1 MRYVAD
7 KLSTM
12 SMELSVNYVSGLNP
26 AGGPPSS
33 PRVMLRNMDANPL
46 REGLEQERVPEPSCL
61 VIFGA
66 SGDLTQRKLIPG
78 LYSLAHDGLLPPG
91 QTIVG
96 MARSEMTDEQF
107 RAAMREAC
115 DEHARTRPVDE
126 EVWNNFA
133 QGLFYVSGEFTESSS
148 YDKLRQRLREFDHS
162 RGTGGR
168 RIYYLAVP
176 PQFFGQIAEYLGG
189 EEMVRDPERG
199 GPYTRVII
207 EKPFGRDLP
216 TAHELNRVAVST
228 FRERQVF
235 RIDHYLGK
243 ETVQNLLVLRFANGI
258 FEPFWN
264 RQYIDHVQLTVAES
278 IGVEKRGSYFE
289 TAGITRDI
297 IQNHML
303 QLVSLV
309 AMEPPVAFEADAV
322 RDEKVKVL
330 RALRPIEEAV
340 RGQYAEGSVLGEH
353 AIAYREEEK
362 VDPKSN
368 VETYA
373 ALKVFVDNWRW
384 ADVPFYVRAG
394 KRLPKRVTDISIHF
408 RPAPYP
414 LFSKLGMKMH
424 ANVLAIRI
432 QPDEGISLKFDSKLP
447 GPTVRTAPVTMEF
460 RYATSFGA
468 EPPEAYERL
477 LLETMLGDA
486 TLFAR
491 RDEIETAWAW
501 LDPLLKK
508 WESEGQPQL
517 YPAGEWGPAAADE
530 LIEKDGRKWRRP

>member
-1 MRYVAD
+1 MQ
-7 KLSTM
+7 T
-12 SMELSVNYVSGLNP
+12 
-26 AGGPPSS
+26 
-33 PRVMLRNMDANPL
+33 NPL

-66 SGDLTQRKLIPG
+66 SGDLTQRKLVPG
-78 LYSLAHDGLLPPG
+78 LYSLAHDGLLPNG

-96 MARSEMTDEQF
+96 FARADISDDQF
-107 RAAMREAC
+107 RANMRKAC
-115 DEHARTRPVDE
+115 EEHARTRPVDDAIWE
-126 EVWNNFA
+126 TFA
-133 QGLFYVSGEFTESSS
+133 RGLFYVRGEFTDREAFG
-148 YDKLRQRLREFDHS
+148 RLRERLEEFDRS
-162 RGTGGR
+162 RGNGGR
-168 RIYYLAVP
+168 RLYYLAVP
-176 PQFFGQIAEYLGG
+176 PEFFDDISRNLG
-189 EEMVRDPERG
+189 EQKMVNDPEEGRN
-199 GPYTRVII
+199 PYTRVII
-207 EKPFGRDLP
+207 EKPFGHDTDSAR
-216 TAHELNRVAVST
+216 ALNRVAVST

-243 ETVQNLLVLRFANGI
+243 ETVQNLLVLRFANGL

-278 IGVEKRGSYFE
+278 IGVEKRGNYFD

-297 IQNHML
+297 IQNHLL

-309 AMEPPVAFEADAV
+309 AMEPPVAFEANAV

-340 RGQYAEGSVLGEH
+340 RGQYVEGSVLGKD
-353 AIAYREEEK
+353 APGYRQEEK
-362 VDPKSN
+362 VNPDSRT
-368 VETYA
+368 ETYA
-373 ALKVFVDNWRW
+373 AVKAYVDNWRW
-384 ADVPFYVRAG
+384 ADVPFYLRAG

-414 LFSKLGMKMH
+414 LFSRLGLKMN

-447 GPTVRTAPVTMEF
+447 GPNVRTAPVTMEF

-508 WESEGQPQL
+508 WESDGAPES
-517 YPAGEWGPAAADE
+517 YPAGSWGPEAADAM
-530 LIEKDGRKWRRP
+530 LEKDGRKWRRP

>member
-1 MRYVAD
+1 MSVA
-7 KLSTM
+7 T
-12 SMELSVNYVSGLNP
+12 P
-26 AGGPPSS
+26 TTAPS
-33 PRVMLRNMDANPL
+33 ANPL
-46 REGLEQERVPEPSCL
+46 REGLDQERVPDASCL

-66 SGDLTQRKLIPG
+66 SGDLTQRKLLPA
-78 LYSLAHDGLLPPG
+78 LYSLAHDGLLPAG
-91 QTIVG
+91 QTIIG
-96 MARSEMTDEQF
+96 FARPDYTDDAF
-107 RAAMREAC
+107 RMAMREAC
-115 DEHARTRPVDE
+115 DKYARVRPVDE
-126 EVWNNFA
+126 AVWENFA
-133 QGLFYVSGEFTESSS
+133 KGLFYVQGDFSDSAAYLKLKQKLEEC
-148 YDKLRQRLREFDHS
+148 DKA

-176 PQFFGQIAEYLGG
+176 PNFFPVICEFLGG
-189 EEMVRDPERG
+189 EGMVTDPERG
-199 GPYTRVII
+199 GPYTRAII
-207 EKPFGRDLP
+207 EKPFGHDLES
-216 TAHELNRVAVST
+216 AKELNRVAVTT
-228 FRERQVF
+228 FRERQLF

-264 RQYIDHVQLTVAES
+264 RQYIDHVQFTVAES
-278 IGVEKRGSYFE
+278 VGVEKRAGYFE

-309 AMEPPVAFEADAV
+309 AMEPPVASEAAAV
-322 RDEKVKVL
+322 RDEKAKVL
-330 RALRPIEEAV
+330 RALREFPHGNETDCTV
-340 RGQYAEGSVLGEH
+340 RGQYDDGSVLGEE
-353 AIAYREEEK
+353 AIAYRKEPG
-362 VDPKSN
+362 VNPQSN

-373 ALKVFVDNWRW
+373 AMKIFVDNWRW
-384 ADVPFYVRAG
+384 ADVPFYIRAG

-414 LFSKLGMKMH
+414 LFSRLGLKMN

-447 GPTVRTAPVTMEF
+447 GPNVRTAPVTMEF

-508 WESEGQPQL
+508 WESEGEPDP
-517 YPAGEWGPAAADE
+517 YPAGTWGPEAADA

>member
-1 MRYVAD
+1 MPEVAIA
-7 KLSTM
+7 
-12 SMELSVNYVSGLNP
+12 P
-26 AGGPPSS
+26 
-33 PRVMLRNMDANPL
+33 NPL
-46 REGLEQERVPEPSCL
+46 REGLEQERVPDASCL

-78 LYSLAHDGLLPPG
+78 LYSLAHDGLLPAG

-96 MARSEMTDEQF
+96 MARAEMSDEQF
-107 RAAMREAC
+107 RANMRKAC
-115 DEHARTRPVDE
+115 DKHARTRPVDE
-126 EVWNNFA
+126 AVWESFA
-133 QGLFYVSGEFTESSS
+133 RGLFYVQGEFADRSA
-148 YDKLRQRLREFDHS
+148 YARLKQRLEEFDRT

-176 PQFFGQIAEYLGG
+176 PDFFDDIAQQLAASG
-189 EEMVRDPERG
+189 MVNDPESN
-199 GPYTRVII
+199 GPFTRVII
-207 EKPFGRDLP
+207 EKPFGHDLDS
-216 TAHELNRVAVST
+216 AKKLNQIAVHT

-264 RQYIDHVQLTVAES
+264 RQYIDHVQFTVAES
-278 IGVEKRGSYFE
+278 IGVEKRGNYFDS
-289 TAGITRDI
+289 AGIARDI
-297 IQNHML
+297 LQNHML

-309 AMEPPVAFEADAV
+309 GMEPPVAFEADAV

-330 RALRPIEEAV
+330 RALRPIAEAV
-340 RGQYAEGSVLGEH
+340 RGQYSAGSVLGEF
-353 AIAYREEEK
+353 APPYREEEK
-362 VDPKSN
+362 VSPESRT
-368 VETYA
+368 ETFA
-373 ALKVFVDNWRW
+373 AVKAFIDNWRW
-384 ADVPFYVRAG
+384 ADVPFYLRAG

-414 LFSKLGMKMH
+414 LFSRAGLKMQP
-424 ANVLAIRI
+424 NVLAIRI

-501 LDPLLKK
+501 LDPLLKR
-508 WESEGQPQL
+508 WAESGEPEF
-517 YPAGEWGPAAADE
+517 YPSGTWGPDAADE
-530 LIEKDGRKWRRP
+530 MIEKDGRKWRRP

>member
-1 MRYVAD
+1 MQ
-7 KLSTM
+7 
-12 SMELSVNYVSGLNP
+12 P
-26 AGGPPSS
+26 
-33 PRVMLRNMDANPL
+33 NPL
-46 REGLEQERVPEPSCL
+46 REGLEQERVPDPSCL

-78 LYSLAHDGLLPPG
+78 LYSLAHEGLLPSG

-96 MARSEMTDEQF
+96 IARAEVSDEQF
-107 RAAMREAC
+107 RANMRKAC
-115 DEHARTRPVDE
+115 DEHARTRPVDDAIWE
-126 EVWNNFA
+126 TFA
-133 QGLFYVSGEFTESSS
+133 KGLFYVQGEFADRAA
-148 YDKLRQRLREFDHS
+148 YLRLRERLEEFDRT

-176 PQFFGQIAEYLGG
+176 PDFFDDIARHLGENG
-189 EEMVRDPERG
+189 MVADPERP

-207 EKPFGRDLP
+207 EKPFGHDYDSARDL
-216 TAHELNRVAVST
+216 NRIAVTT

-278 IGVEKRGSYFE
+278 IGVEKRGNYFDN
-289 TAGITRDI
+289 AGIVRDI

-330 RALRPIEEAV
+330 RALRPITDAV
-340 RGQYAEGSVLGEH
+340 RGQYSAGSVLGED
-353 AIAYREEEK
+353 ARAYREEEK
-362 VDPKSN
+362 VRPDSRT
-368 VETYA
+368 ETYA
-373 ALKVFVDNWRW
+373 AIKVFVDNWRW

-414 LFSKLGMKMH
+414 LFSRLGVKMN

-447 GPTVRTAPVTMEF
+447 GPNVRTAPVSMEF

-477 LLETMLGDA
+477 LLETMIGDA

-508 WESEGQPQL
+508 WESEGEPAP
-517 YPAGEWGPAAADE
+517 YPAGTWGAEGADA

>member
-1 MRYVAD
+1 MTAVA
-7 KLSTM
+7 L
-12 SMELSVNYVSGLNP
+12 EP
-26 AGGPPSS
+26 
-33 PRVMLRNMDANPL
+33 NPL
-46 REGLEQERVPEPSCL
+46 REGLDQERVPEASCL

-78 LYSLAHDGLLPPG
+78 LYSLAHDGLLPSG

-96 MARSEMTDEQF
+96 MARADMSDEQF
-107 RAAMREAC
+107 RASMREAC
-115 DEHARTRPVDE
+115 EKHARTRPVDDT
-126 EVWNNFA
+126 VWENFA
-133 QGLFYVSGEFTESSS
+133 RGLFYVTGEFGDRAAYT
-148 YDKLRQRLREFDHS
+148 RLRERLEGYDQA

-176 PQFFGQIAEYLGG
+176 PDFFDDIAQHLAAEK
-189 EEMVRDPERG
+189 MVNDPEHGR
-199 GPYTRVII
+199 PYTRVII
-207 EKPFGRDLP
+207 EKPFGHDLES
-216 TAHELNRVAVST
+216 ARALNRIAVTT

-264 RQYIDHVQLTVAES
+264 RQYIDHVQVTVAETV
-278 IGVEKRGSYFE
+278 GVEKRGNYFDS
-289 TAGITRDI
+289 AGITRDI

-303 QLVSLV
+303 QLLSLIG
-309 AMEPPVAFEADAV
+309 MEPPVAFEADAV

-330 RALRPIEEAV
+330 RALHPIENAV
-340 RGQYAEGSVLGEH
+340 RGQYTAGSVLGEEVP
-353 AIAYREEEK
+353 AYRDEDK
-362 VDPKSN
+362 VNPNSN
-368 VETYA
+368 TETYA
-373 ALKVFVDNWRW
+373 ALKVFVDSWRW
-384 ADVPFYVRAG
+384 ADVPFYLRAG

-408 RPAPYP
+408 RQAPYP
-414 LFSKLGMKMH
+414 LFSRLGVKMQ

-432 QPDEGISLKFDSKLP
+432 QPDEGISLKFDSKVP
-447 GPTVRTAPVTMEF
+447 GPAIRTAPVSMEF

-501 LDPLLKK
+501 LDPLLQRWAKDPRPPHFH
-508 WESEGQPQL
+508 S
-517 YPAGEWGPAAADE
+517 AGTWGPEEADT
-530 LIEKDGRKWRRP
+530 LIEGDGRRWRRP

>member
-1 MRYVAD
+1 MHH
-7 KLSTM
+7 
-12 SMELSVNYVSGLNP
+12 
-26 AGGPPSS
+26 PP
-33 PRVMLRNMDANPL
+33 NPL
-46 REGLEQERVPEPSCL
+46 REGLEQERVPEPSTL
-61 VIFGA
+61 IIFGA
-66 SGDLTQRKLIPG
+66 SGDLTQRKLIPA

-96 MARSEMTDEQF
+96 IARTEMDDEQF
-107 RAAMREAC
+107 RKSMREAC
-115 DEHARTRPVDE
+115 EKHARTKPVDD
-126 EVWNNFA
+126 EVWENFA
-133 QGLFYVSGEFTESSS
+133 RGLFYVSGEFTDRAPYS
-148 YDKLRQRLREFDHS
+148 KLKERLAEFDRT

-168 RIYYLAVP
+168 RIYYLAIP
-176 PQFFGQIAEYLGG
+176 PEFFGKVAECLGAEG
-189 EEMVRDPERG
+189 MVTDPERG
-199 GPYTRVII
+199 GPYTRVIV
-207 EKPFGRDLP
+207 EKPFGHDLES
-216 TAHELNRVAVST
+216 ARELNRIAVST

-278 IGVEKRGSYFE
+278 IGVEKRGSYFDH
-289 TAGITRDI
+289 AGITRDI

-330 RALRPIEEAV
+330 RALRPIEQAV
-340 RGQYAEGSVLGEH
+340 RGQYTAGSVLGEH
-353 AIAYREEEK
+353 AVAYREEEK
-362 VDPKSN
+362 VDPQSRT
-368 VETYA
+368 ETYA
-373 ALKVFVDNWRW
+373 ALKVFIDNWRW

-414 LFSKLGMKMH
+414 LFSRLGMKMN

-477 LLETMLGDA
+477 LLETMQGDA

-508 WESEGQPQL
+508 WADDPAAPPM
-517 YPAGEWGPAAADE
+517 YRAGEWGPDAADE

>member
-1 MRYVAD
+1 
-7 KLSTM
+7 
-12 SMELSVNYVSGLNP
+12 MEP
-26 AGGPPSS
+26 
-33 PRVMLRNMDANPL
+33 NPL
-46 REGLEQERVPEPSCL
+46 REGLEQERVPEASCL

-78 LYSLAHDGLLPPG
+78 LYSLAHDGLLPAG

-96 MARSEMTDEQF
+96 FA
-107 RAAMREAC
+107 RAAMTDQAFRTSMKDAC
-115 DEHARTRPVDE
+115 NEHARTRPVDE
-126 EVWNNFA
+126 AVWENFA
-133 QGLFYVSGEFTESSS
+133 RGLFYVQGEFTDSGAF
-148 YDKLRQRLREFDHS
+148 DRLHRRLREFDSS

-176 PQFFGQIAEYLGG
+176 PQFFSTIAELLGA
-189 EEMVRDPERG
+189 EKMVRDPERD
-199 GPYTRVII
+199 GPYTRVIV
-207 EKPFGRDLP
+207 EKPFGHDLES
-216 TAHELNRVAVST
+216 ARELNRVAVTT

-278 IGVEKRGSYFE
+278 IGVEKRGNYFDS
-289 TAGITRDI
+289 AGITRDI

-330 RALRPIEEAV
+330 RALRPISDAV
-340 RGQYAEGSVLGEH
+340 RGQYDEGSVLGEH
-353 AIAYREEEK
+353 AAAYRAEEK
-362 VDPKSN
+362 VDPRSHT
-368 VETYA
+368 ETYS
-373 ALKVFVDNWRW
+373 ALKVFIDNWRW
-384 ADVPFYVRAG
+384 AGVPFYIRAG

-408 RPAPYP
+408 RPAPHP
-414 LFSKLGMKMH
+414 LFSKVAMTTH
-424 ANVLAIRI
+424 PNILAIRI

-447 GPTVRTAPVTMEF
+447 GPTLRTAPVSMEF

-501 LDPLLKK
+501 LDPLLKR
-508 WESEGQPQL
+508 WAEDASAPAL
-517 YPAGEWGPAAADE
+517 YPSGSWGPEAADQ
-530 LIEKDGRKWRRP
+530 LIEADGRKWRRP

>member
-1 MRYVAD
+1 M
-7 KLSTM
+7 
-12 SMELSVNYVSGLNP
+12 P
-26 AGGPPSS
+26 QP
-33 PRVMLRNMDANPL
+33 NPL
-46 REGLEQERVPEPSCL
+46 REGLDQERVPEPSCL

-66 SGDLTQRKLIPG
+66 SGDLTQRKLIPA
-78 LYSLAHDGLLPPG
+78 LYSLAHDGLLPAG

-96 MARSEMTDEQF
+96 MARVEMSDEQF
-107 RAAMREAC
+107 RATMRDAC
-115 DEHARTRPVDE
+115 NEHARTRPVDDA
-126 EVWNNFA
+126 VWDTFA
-133 QGLFYVSGEFTESSS
+133 RGLFYVAGEFADPQS
-148 YDKLRQRLREFDHS
+148 YDRLKKRLEEFDRT
-162 RGTGGR
+162 RGTAGR

-176 PQFFGQIAEYLGG
+176 PAFFAQIAEFLGA
-189 EEMVRDPERG
+189 EKMVTDPERG

-207 EKPFGRDLP
+207 EKPFGHDYESAR
-216 TAHELNRVAVST
+216 ELNRVAVTT

-278 IGVEKRGSYFE
+278 IGVEKRGGYFE
-289 TAGITRDI
+289 TAGIARDI
-297 IQNHML
+297 LQNHML
-303 QLVSLV
+303 QLVSLT
-309 AMEPPVAFEADAV
+309 AMEPPVAFEADSV

-330 RALRPIEEAV
+330 RALRPIQDAV
-340 RGQYAEGSVLGEH
+340 RGQYTEGSVLGES
-353 AIAYREEEK
+353 AIAYRQEEK
-362 VDPKSN
+362 VDPQSK

-373 ALKVFVDNWRW
+373 ALKIFIDNWRW
-384 ADVPFYVRAG
+384 ADVPFYVRSG

-414 LFSKLGMKMH
+414 LFRRLGLKTQP
-424 ANVLAIRI
+424 NVLAIRI
-432 QPDEGISLKFDSKLP
+432 QPDEGISLRFDSKLP

-460 RYATSFGA
+460 RYATSFGE

-508 WESEGQPQL
+508 WADDPNPPEF
-517 YPAGEWGPAAADE
+517 YPAGSWGPEAADQ
-530 LIEKDGRKWRRP
+530 LIEADGRKWRRP

>member
-1 MRYVAD
+1 MQ
-7 KLSTM
+7 
-12 SMELSVNYVSGLNP
+12 P
-26 AGGPPSS
+26 
-33 PRVMLRNMDANPL
+33 NPL
-46 REGLEQERVPEPSCL
+46 REGLEQERVPDASCL

-66 SGDLTQRKLIPG
+66 SGDLTQRKLIPA
-78 LYSLAHDGLLPPG
+78 LYSLAHDGLLPTG

-96 MARSEMTDEQF
+96 VSRPELSDEKF
-107 RAAMREAC
+107 RETMRVAC
-115 DEHARTRPVDE
+115 DQHARTRPVDPA
-126 EVWNNFA
+126 VWDSFA
-133 QGLFYVSGEFTESSS
+133 NGLFYVAGEFGEPAT
-148 YDKLRQRLREFDHS
+148 YNRLRQRLREFDTS

-176 PQFFGQIAEYLGG
+176 PQFFAQITAYLGA

-199 GPYTRVII
+199 GPFTRVIV
-207 EKPFGRDLP
+207 EKPFGHNLE
-216 TAHELNRVAVST
+216 TARELNRVAVST

-243 ETVQNLLVLRFANGI
+243 ETVQNLLVLRFANGL

-278 IGVEKRGSYFE
+278 IGVEARGSYFE

-330 RALRPIEEAV
+330 RALRPITDAV
-340 RGQYAEGSVLGEH
+340 RGQYAAGSVLGEH
-353 AIAYREEEK
+353 AVGYRDEQK
-362 VDPKSN
+362 VDPQSR
-368 VETYA
+368 VETYS
-373 ALKVFVDNWRW
+373 ALKVFIDNWRW
-384 ADVPFYVRAG
+384 AEVPFYLRAG
-394 KRLPKRVTDISIHF
+394 KRMPKRVTDISIHF

-414 LFSKLGMKMH
+414 LFSRLGMKMN

-432 QPDEGISLKFDSKLP
+432 QPDEGISLKFDSKVP
-447 GPTVRTAPVTMEF
+447 GPTVRSAPVTMEF

-501 LDPLLKK
+501 LDPLLQR
-508 WESEGQPQL
+508 WAADPEPPQF
-517 YPAGEWGPAAADE
+517 YEAGTWGPEAADALLE
-530 LIEKDGRKWRRP
+530 RDGRKWRRP